1 MRFRTPLATSS
12 TPADSLARASHPQPF
27 SGSRRFARAR
37 TSLPYF
43 MQAPPMGFKEKKVR
57 HLNRVSSQS
66 SKESHAKSSPRY
78 TELPCNLE
86 KRERPFSPITLQ
98 NLLHHLY
105 RQTLPERR
113 SSDLHRSKLRSR
125 PHAAHT
131 CKQEAERGTQKRRG
145 LHTTFDTE
153 APRAAGATHTRQHK
167 SADQRAVAVSTS
179 LESKQTSS
187 VTHTPTLRAEKEG
200 GGHRKAAIEETRRA
214 PSERSET
221 RTAFLIHRG
230 C

>member
-1 MRFRTPLATSS
+1 VSHHRVQKNHMRRVAQDIPNCPVTSRRENGPSRPSLSKTCSTTSIGRPSPRGGAQTSTVASYGLGHTQRTP
-12 TPADSLARASHPQPF
+12 
-27 SGSRRFARAR
+27 
-37 TSLPYF
+37 
-43 MQAPPMGFKEKKVR
+43 V
-57 HLNRVSSQS
+57 NR
-66 SKESHAKSSPRY
+66 
-78 TELPCNLE
+78 
-86 KRERPFSPITLQ
+86 
-98 NLLHHLY
+98 
-105 RQTLPERR
+105 RR
-113 SSDLHRSKLRSR
+113 S
-125 PHAAHT
+125 AA
-131 CKQEAERGTQKRRG
+131 QKRRG